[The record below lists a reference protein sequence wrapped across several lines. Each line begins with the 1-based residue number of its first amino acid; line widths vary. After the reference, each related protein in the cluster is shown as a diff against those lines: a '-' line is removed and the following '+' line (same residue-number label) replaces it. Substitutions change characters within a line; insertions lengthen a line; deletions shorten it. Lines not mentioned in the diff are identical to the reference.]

1 MSNPADYF
9 MSMMSM
15 ENPNEIDYF
24 IRWNFSFKKNH
35 FKYFPSLRKLNFLK
49 DENHN
54 PNFKSVA
61 INLNFQ
67 ALSINNLDI

>member
-1 MSNPADYF
+1 MIYF
-9 MSMMSM
+9 LSACS
-15 ENPNEIDYF
+15 IKLFDDFDIYYF
-24 IRWNFSFKKNH
+24 IRLNFSFKKNH
-35 FKYFPSLRKLNFLK
+35 SEYFLSLRKLNFLK

-67 ALSINNLDI
+67 ALSTNNLDI